1 MLFYVIDFYPIG
13 IYTCLA
19 LQNYHQNINFVND
32 ICLVGKKMA
41 RNGCKMAKR
50 ENCHFFQTEF
60 IETFDLL
67 EGTTNQGVL
76 LLLSG
81 VTRDQL

>member
-19 LQNYHQNINFVND
+19 LQNDRQNLNCVKD
-32 ICLVGKKMA
+32 ICVIGKTMA

-50 ENCHFFQTEF
+50 KSCQFFQWPVF
-60 IETFDLL
+60 
-67 EGTTNQGVL
+67 TTDDPTASSVQCP
-76 LLLSG
+76 
-81 VTRDQL
+81 